1 MNKKLL
7 KEINHFRKLTN
18 LPLLVEEGGKGG
30 TTIFKE
36 IIDLVF
42 KNEVKYATEG
52 LFSYINKQG
61 AKVTLKPEVAKNI
74 LQKDV
79 TTITRAEELEAYQS
93 LHDNLVNKFGAKTIA
108 TAMEFE
114 LKKITNPI
122 TRETT
127 KRFILEKNFN
137 KSKDLISK
145 ELDVIENASMQQ
157 SQGLSQTTNLPKLNV
172 GLTES
177 QLAGLSAKDANA
189 IRNLAEE
196 ISASTT
202 TVDGRIRL
210 YNMLDDA
217 RYKSAKRSIDNE
229 IDRMSADSKQKVQP
243 HIDDADIA
251 ENEARKAKAEAD
263 KIIAA
268 NNAKSSN
275 IRVTKEK
282 LVMSGT
288 FLLAL
293 TGLLKFLLTIAIIG
307 LLIYGA
313 IWIYKTFKG
322 WMGGGNNSL
331 PSSEHNSWSEPGN
344 NNSGNNNS
352 GGNNKSKRGAL
363 NDPNALPDN

>member
-18 LPLLVEEGGKGG
+18 LPLLVEEGGKGE

-145 ELDVIENASMQQ
+145 ELDVIENAS
-157 SQGLSQTTNLPKLNV
+157 QGLSQTTNLPKLNV

-243 HIDDADIA
+243 HIDEADIA
-251 ENEARKAKAEAD
+251 ENEARKVKAESD
-263 KIIAA
+263 KTIAA

-282 LVMSGT
+282 LVMSGA

-293 TGLLKFLLTIAIIG
+293 TGLIKFLLTIVVIG
-307 LLIYGA
+307 CIIYGVIWA
-313 IWIYKTFKG
+313 IGKFKG
-322 WMGGGNNSL
+322 LMEGGNNSL

-344 NNSGNNNS
+344 NNSGKNNS
-352 GGNNKSKRGAL
+352 GGNNKSKKGAL